1 MLRRTCLVF
10 VIVGL
15 AVVSI
20 PAFADGLGATE
31 RFVFPGA
38 GTYAQGGS
46 SALIRATPPAP
57 VLATSLLSAPSTAPC
72 GATATHPCAVP
83 ENWGVSDW
91 LGFFVLALLTFG
103 LLTRLR
109 VLRSFVR

>member
-1 MLRRTCLVF
+1 MLRRTCLVL
-10 VIVGL
+10 VVVGL

-20 PAFADGLGATE
+20 PAFADGLGAT
-31 RFVFPGA
+31 VAGGA
-38 GTYAQGGS
+38 YCKGGS

-57 VLATSLLSAPSTAPC
+57 VLATSLLSGPSTAPC

-109 VLRSFVR
+109 VLRPFVG